1 MLDSVREVNGSGSMP
16 PPLLSVRDLRTY
28 FHTRSGIYR
37 AVDGVSFDLARGET
51 LGIVG
56 ESGSGKS
63 VTCYSLMGLVPQP
76 PGRIESGSAIFDG
89 LDLLKCSEAQARAI
103 RGKRISMIFQ
113 DPMTSLNPYMRIGA
127 QLMEPLFIHEKI
139 SKAVARDR
147 ALEMLR
153 AVGIEDAEARLRAY
167 PHEFSGGMR
176 QRVMIA
182 MALITRPDLLIAD
195 EPTTALDVTVQ
206 AQILELIGK
215 QQRELGMA
223 VIFVTHDLAVVSQLC
238 DRTQVMYAG
247 RIVETAPTRELF
259 ANPQHPYTR
268 ALQRCIPALQPKGRP
283 LYSIP
288 GLPPDLSKPLSEA
301 QLLARFA
308 DSPKE
313 PSEVADDLPKESPR
327 TMGDKT
333 AIELHDLHTHFSL
346 KTGGLFSR
354 QKNVVKAVDGV
365 SLTIREGEVLGLVGE
380 SGCGKSTLSRTL
392 MQLVPAT
399 AGTVVLEG
407 RNLNSGLATKAAT
420 STVDGLQTRR
430 AMQMIFQDPYAS
442 LNPRMSVYDALA
454 EPLFAHRICPTSEI
468 PARVAQLMETVGLAR
483 RFLHK
488 YPHEFSGGQRQRIAI
503 ARALALEPRILIADE
518 PVSALDVSIQAQI
531 LNLLSQLVR
540 ELGLTLLFIAHDL
553 SVVKHISDR
562 IAVMYRGKIVELGDA
577 TQVIDSPLHP
587 YTRRL
592 IAAIPSIAQA

>member
-1 MLDSVREVNGSGSMP
+1 MP

-89 LDLLKCSEAQARAI
+89 LDLLKCSETQARAI

-113 DPMTSLNPYMRIGA
+113 DPMTSLNPYMRIGT
-127 QLMEPLFIHEKI
+127 QLMEPLLIHEKL
-139 SKAVARDR
+139 SKTAARDR
-147 ALEMLR
+147 ALDMLR
-153 AVGIEDAEARLRAY
+153 AVGIDAAETRLRAY

-215 QQRELGMA
+215 IQRELGMA

-301 QLLARFA
+301 QLLSRFDDVSETA
-308 DSPKE
+308 TSGAAPE
-313 PSEVADDLPKESPR
+313 PTR
-327 TMGDKT
+327 TIGDKPT
-333 AIELHDLHTHFSL
+333 IELRDLHTHFAL
-346 KTGGLFSR
+346 KTGGFFSR
-354 QKNVVKAVDGV
+354 KKSVVKAVDGV

-407 RNLNSGLATKAAT
+407 RNLSANTSSASAQTQTTNGKTSRAANAE
-420 STVDGLQTRR
+420 TRR

-454 EPLFAHRICPTSEI
+454 EPLLVHQICPPAEV
-468 PARVAQLMETVGLAR
+468 PARIAQLMETVGLAR

-540 ELGLTLLFIAHDL
+540 ELRLTLLFIAHDL

-577 TQVIDSPLHP
+577 TQIIDSPQHP